1 MTNEQ
6 TQPIATTYSQQ
17 KSTSE
22 SSSPTRDRTVQSN
35 TETETTTETDS
46 VTPTKTKCDECGGD
60 LHPEDTELV
69 CEDCGLV
76 VEVNN
81 IDPGK
86 EWRLFTSEDM
96 DSKPRTGAP
105 RSELLHDHGL
115 STEISWQDSDAY
127 GQSLSQNQ
135 RHRAQRLRKWQTYT
149 QTSDSK
155 ERNLKHAFGEIS
167 RMASAL
173 GVPKSIREVAGVTYR
188 AAVDEDLLPGRSVEG
203 MSTAALYYACRE
215 GGAARTLA
223 QMTRVSRVDRDEIA
237 SAYRYMTRELDL
249 LVEPPD
255 PSNFIDTVASSLEV
269 SNGVRRFAE
278 NIMDEVKADGV
289 DHCGKHPK
297 GLAGASI
304 YTANTVLGDPEELTQ
319 KEIAAASDVCTVTI
333 RCHHQDVLS
342 EYVDQ
347 AEMPENVE
355 STVEQ
360 VLDDVQVDGY
370 EMYESTDSAT
380 FSMRDNTLLIDPNTE
395 TTQTDVMIDFLNIM
409 NREFDL
415 YAHITLPFKLDGCSN
430 HLIVTNPDN
439 APEQSATWN
448 QIDGGVYVTSKPTK
462 EQKKKYFRHI
472 GSLFGFDVE
481 FGEAWSDTNA

>member
-1 MTNEQ
+1 MTNES
-6 TQPIATTYSQQ
+6 TQQIATTYTQDSQ
-17 KSTSE
+17 TNT
-22 SSSPTRDRTVQSN
+22 SSPTRDRSRTKKSA
-35 TETETTTETDS
+35 EKHDESDS
-46 VTPTKTKCDECGGD
+46 IAPTKTTCDECGGD
-60 LHPEDTELV
+60 LHPEETEMI

-86 EWRLFTSEDM
+86 EWRLFTSDDM

-173 GVPKSIREVAGVTYR
+173 GIPKSIREVAGVTYR

-215 GGAARTLA
+215 GGSPRTLT
-223 QMTRVSRVDRDEIA
+223 QITRVSRVDRDEIA
-237 SAYRYMTRELDL
+237 SAYRYMIRELDL
-249 LVEPPD
+249 LAEPPD
-255 PSNFIDTVASSLEV
+255 PSNFVGTVASALDV
-269 SNGVRRFAE
+269 SNGVRRYAE
-278 NIMDEVKADGV
+278 NILDEVKENSVAY
-289 DHCGKHPK
+289 CGKHPK

-304 YTANTVLGDPEELTQ
+304 YTANTVLGNPEDLTQ
-319 KEIAAASDVCTVTI
+319 KKIAKASDVCTVTI
-333 RCHHQDVLS
+333 RCHHKDVL
-342 EYVDQ
+342 EGHVDT
-347 AEMPENVE
+347 AEVPDGV
-355 STVEQ
+355 T
-360 VLDDVQVDGY
+360 LPTDKILTDDVEIDGY
-370 EMYESTDSAT
+370 ELYNRTDSAT
-380 FSMRDNTLLIDPNTE
+380 FSMRDNTLLIDPNTD
-395 TTQTDVMIDFLNIM
+395 TTQTAVMIDFLNMM
-409 NREFDL
+409 NEEFDL
-415 YAHITLPFKLDGCSN
+415 YDRLSLPFKLEKCEN
-430 HLIVTNPDN
+430 QLIVENPSD

-448 QIDGGVYVTSKPTK
+448 KIDGDVYVTSKPTK
-462 EQKKKYFRHI
+462 AQKKEYFTHI
-472 GSLFGFDVE
+472 GSMFGFDVE
-481 FGEAWSDTNA
+481 FGDAWTDTDE